1 MAFLI
6 VMLNVFALAAF
17 VAIWLSI
24 SFITIDIYK
33 SSKNFE
39 SAIALSRITNTIMF
53 LLAAWFLVL
62 GLAILAADNL
72 LPLMLYLILFGSL
85 YFYIFRMYGN
95 ILKAVTEIRKDDGSS
110 KQSDIIHNAI
120 IKIDRTK
127 AKSKAV
133 QDFGSFK
140 RFLWLFNVLVCA
152 GTLINFWLRDT
163 GDSPAGEVIFG
174 SLIMILFIQLIF
186 APIYFIVRRVAFAVI
201 SNK

>member
-127 AKSKAV
+127 AKAKAV

-140 RFLWLFNVLVCA
+140 RFLWLFNVLICA
-152 GTLINFWLRDT
+152 GTLR
-163 GDSPAGEVIFG
+163 
-174 SLIMILFIQLIF
+174 
-186 APIYFIVRRVAFAVI
+186 
-201 SNK
+201 

>member
-1 MAFLI
+1 
-6 VMLNVFALAAF
+6 
-17 VAIWLSI
+17 
-24 SFITIDIYK
+24 
-33 SSKNFE
+33 
-39 SAIALSRITNTIMF
+39 
-53 LLAAWFLVL
+53 
-62 GLAILAADNL
+62 
-72 LPLMLYLILFGSL
+72 LMLYLILFGSL

-127 AKSKAV
+127 AKAKAV

-140 RFLWLFNVLVCA
+140 RFLWLFNVLICA